1 MKEQLRTSIRHW
13 LHDPEKLAW
22 FVYGMIAAF
31 VMIGIVTGVVASTGR
46 SIIPPLVRIIPQEII
61 LSEPV
66 CVGDEVTQEI
76 TLEARRPTV
85 VDLDSAVYR
94 VDTQQILL
102 GTERSIS
109 SPVPQDWD
117 RLPMPIRFTVPDA
130 MQGAYRM
137 VVAVTPK
144 GKSGEVA
151 FLSLFFEIGDC

>member
-1 MKEQLRTSIRHW
+1 MTEHIIAQIRDWIQDPKQLV
-13 LHDPEKLAW
+13 W
-22 FVYGMIAAF
+22 FIYGMIAAF
-31 VMIGIVTGVVASTGR
+31 LIVGIVSGLVASTGR
-46 SIIPPLVRIIPQEII
+46 SIIPPLLRVVPQEIV

-66 CVGDEVTQEI
+66 CAGKVVTQEI

-85 VDLDSAVYR
+85 VDLDSAIYR

-117 RLPMPIRFTVPDA
+117 RLPLPIRFTVPDA
-130 MQGAYRM
+130 IEGKYRL
-137 VVAVTPK
+137 VIAVTPK

-151 FLSLFFEIGDC
+151 FLNVLFEIGAC